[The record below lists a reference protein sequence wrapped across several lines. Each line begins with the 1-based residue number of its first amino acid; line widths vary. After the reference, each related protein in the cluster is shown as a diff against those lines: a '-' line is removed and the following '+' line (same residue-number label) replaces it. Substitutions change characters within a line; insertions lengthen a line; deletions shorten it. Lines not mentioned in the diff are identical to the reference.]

1 MMKPV
6 HIPSLMTLMIS
17 KPQKN
22 SLYACV
28 MMSLFEYDLV
38 RYSHCYYYCFSIFH
52 LFGESH
58 ALLMFLFQLALFF
71 LGSSERSYH
80 GSRNV

>member
-1 MMKPV
+1 MKMMKPV

-17 KPQKN
+17 KPQKH

-28 MMSLFEYDLV
+28 VMSLFEYDLV
-38 RYSHCYYYCFSIFH
+38 RYSDYYNYCLSISH

-58 ALLMFLFQLALFF
+58 ALLMLFVSAGFVF
-71 LGSSERSYH
+71 
-80 GSRNV
+80 SRVE